1 MDCSVIDPQSDFLL
15 QENEMS
21 ADQQA
26 FQVAMGAVQEAEEE
40 VVDLHGQYFAHR
52 DKMDKMLIP
61 LYQMTNEVDYDVD
74 GEQILFYVSFYHI
87 HTFSYHHSVQH
98 SCPSFHYYTFRFPVN
113 LFTPDMS

>member
-1 MDCSVIDPQSDFLL
+1 MFKVFIFSNFWNWYLTN

-26 FQVAMGAVQEAEEE
+26 FQVAMSALQEAEEE

-74 GEQILFYVSFYHI
+74 GK
-87 HTFSYHHSVQH
+87 
-98 SCPSFHYYTFRFPVN
+98 
-113 LFTPDMS
+113 

>member
-1 MDCSVIDPQSDFLL
+1 MFKVFVFSNFWNWYLTN

-26 FQVAMGAVQEAEEE
+26 FQVAMSALQEAEEE

-74 GEQILFYVSFYHI
+74 GK
-87 HTFSYHHSVQH
+87 
-98 SCPSFHYYTFRFPVN
+98 
-113 LFTPDMS
+113 